1 MEYLDSSSFLTIFVS
16 AALVILFGTAYA
28 GTFTLVKIE
37 RLRDYM
43 MPLAYAFWV
52 SQTYSLWVLSVH
64 IKSDP
69 FTQKILLAAMIGYL
83 IFPHI
88 VYFLVQ
94 RSHDACE
101 APESH

>member
-1 MEYLDSSSFLTIFVS
+1 MPYLDSSSFLTIFVS
-16 AALVILFGTAYA
+16 AALVILFGAAYA
-28 GTFTLVKIE
+28 GTYTMIKIE

-43 MPLAYAFWV
+43 MPLAYMFWGL
-52 SQTYSLWVLSVH
+52 QTYSLWVLSVH

-69 FTQKILLAAMIGYL
+69 FTQKVLMGAMVGYL

-94 RSHDACE
+94 RTHDACE
-101 APESH
+101 SPESH

>member
-28 GTFTLVKIE
+28 GTFTLVKID
-37 RLRDYM
+37 RLRSYM
-43 MPLAYAFWV
+43 MPLAYMFWIL
-52 SQTYSLWVLSVH
+52 QTYSLWILSVN

-69 FTQKILLAAMIGYL
+69 FTQKILLAAMVGYL

-94 RSHDACE
+94 RTHAACE
-101 APESH
+101 APDSH